1 MLLRLSRPGGPR
13 KTSAVK
19 QSDGS
24 HAARTRPRAE
34 AAPGQDRGE
43 EAKTCPS
50 ALCEEDALLL
60 GVVTPDGTVAYVQPP
75 TRVSAEFVGRARA
88 LGHPERRFRF
98 AGRCVEAGCPQWTG
112 RGCGVVDIAIGAAP
126 TEPAPPGAGP
136 REPGGPDSAAA
147 RPALPA
153 CVIRRSCRWYA
164 QRGAAACA
172 VCPLVVADTG
182 GTLTCR
188 SAGLTPDSG

>member
-1 MLLRLSRPGGPR
+1 
-13 KTSAVK
+13 VK

-24 HAARTRPRAE
+24 PAAGASPRAG
-34 AAPGQDRGE
+34 AAPGPDRDE

-60 GVVTPDGTVAYVQPP
+60 GVVAPDGTVAYVRPP

-98 AGRCVEAGCPQWTG
+98 ASRCVEAGCPQWTG
-112 RGCGVVDIAIGAAP
+112 RGCGVVDVAIG
-126 TEPAPPGAGP
+126 TAPP
-136 REPGGPDSAAA
+136 EQEQ
-147 RPALPA
+147 PALPA
-153 CVIRRSCRWYA
+153 CVIRHSCRWYA

-182 GTLTCR
+182 GTLTYQ
-188 SAGLTPDSG
+188 SARMGPDSE

>member
-1 MLLRLSRPGGPR
+1 
-13 KTSAVK
+13 VK

-24 HAARTRPRAE
+24 PAARTGPRAE
-34 AAPGQDRGE
+34 AAPGHRDE

-60 GVVTPDGTVAYVQPP
+60 GVVGPDGTVAYVQPP

-98 AGRCVEAGCPQWTG
+98 ASRCVEAGCPQWTG
-112 RGCGVVDIAIGAAP
+112 RGCGVVDIAIGTAP
-126 TEPAPPGAGP
+126 TEPAPPGPGARETNGP
-136 REPGGPDSAAA
+136 GSVPGTEG
-147 RPALPA
+147 LPA

-182 GTLTCR
+182 GTLTYQ
-188 SAGLTPDSG
+188 SAGMTPDSG